1 MGYPDVVPLVP
12 GVPIS
17 GWVATDA
24 YHRTIGSPFI
34 PGVNRDSY
42 AWLAPYP
49 YIRVGTIRLYH
60 VPEAGASR

>member
-1 MGYPDVVPLVP
+1 
-12 GVPIS
+12 VPIS

-34 PGVNRDSY
+34 PGVDRSSY